1 MKKTIS
7 VLIVDDS
14 ALIRKLLT
22 DILNSDPEIEV
33 MAAVGD
39 PYFAAKKI
47 KDQLP
52 DVITLDIEMPRM
64 DGLTFLKTIM
74 SQKPMPVIILSSL
87 TERGSQTA
95 LKALELGAL
104 DVIKKPTMT
113 ALRNHDDRLRNHL
126 LDLVKAAAVVKN
138 TKLRKQH
145 EHANK
150 KAPVRDVQVPV
161 ASKSM
166 IKTTEK
172 VVVIGASTGGTEA
185 IKEIL
190 TALPHDSPA
199 IVIVQHMPEA
209 YTKAFADRLNQLCNI
224 TVKEASNGDSLIRGQ
239 ALIAP
244 GNYHTVIR
252 RSGARYYVEVK
263 EGERVNRH
271 RPSVDVLFDS
281 AVQYLGKN
289 CVGILLTG
297 MGKDGAKGLLKLK
310 EVGAYTVA
318 QNQETSV
325 VFGMPKEA
333 IKLEA
338 ALAVEPLQNIPSI
351 ICQQTMQ

>member
-1 MKKTIS
+1 MKKPIS

-22 DILNSDPEIEV
+22 DILNSDPDIEV

-47 KDQLP
+47 KEQLP

-95 LKALELGAL
+95 LKALEFGAL

-138 TKLRKQH
+138 TKLKKLH
-145 EHANK
+145 TTK
-150 KAPVRDVQVPV
+150 KAPVQEVKVPV
-161 ASKSM
+161 SSKSM

-289 CVGILLTG
+289 CVGVLLTG

-310 EVGAYTVA
+310 EAGAYTVA

-338 ALAVEPLQNIPSI
+338 ALAIEPLQDIPSI

>member
-1 MKKTIS
+1 MKKPIS

-22 DILNSDPEIEV
+22 DILNSDPDIEV

-47 KDQLP
+47 KEQLP

-95 LKALELGAL
+95 LKALEFGAL

-113 ALRNHDDRLRNHL
+113 ALRNHDDLLRNHL

-138 TKLRKQH
+138 TKLKKLH
-145 EHANK
+145 VLK
-150 KAPVRDVQVPV
+150 KAPVQEVNVPV
-161 ASKSM
+161 SSKSM

-289 CVGILLTG
+289 CVGVLLTG

-310 EVGAYTVA
+310 EAGAYTVA

-338 ALAVEPLQNIPSI
+338 ALAIEPLQDIPTI

>member
-1 MKKTIS
+1 MKKPIS

-22 DILNSDPEIEV
+22 DILNSDPDIEV
-33 MAAVGD
+33 LAAVGD

-47 KDQLP
+47 KEQLP

-95 LKALELGAL
+95 LKALEFGAL

-113 ALRNHDDRLRNHL
+113 ALRNHDDHLRNHL

-138 TKLRKQH
+138 TKLKKLH
-145 EHANK
+145 TSNK
-150 KAPVRDVQVPV
+150 VTVQQVNVP
-161 ASKSM
+161 ATSKSM

-190 TALPHDSPA
+190 MALPHDSPS
-199 IVIVQHMPEA
+199 IVIVQHMPET

-224 TVKEASNGDSLIRGQ
+224 TVKEATNGDSLIRGQ

-289 CVGILLTG
+289 CVGVLLTG

-310 EVGAYTVA
+310 EVGAFTVA

-338 ALAVEPLQNIPSI
+338 ALTIEPLQNIPSV